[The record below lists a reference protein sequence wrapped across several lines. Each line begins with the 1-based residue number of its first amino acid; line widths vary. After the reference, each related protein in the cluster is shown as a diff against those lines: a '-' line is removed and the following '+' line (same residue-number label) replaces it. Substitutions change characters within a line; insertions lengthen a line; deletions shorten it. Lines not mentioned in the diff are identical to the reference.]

1 MFSNT
6 NQNVNKLQF
15 VEIFCRSREN
25 NIYYGECNKY
35 SWIFCTILHYSKLSV
50 ERGESII
57 PLTENYLQTEQYSC
71 VGLCLKCKLLLR
83 SPPQGTLFHEY
94 QVSTWTVTDS
104 SLISPIQL
112 LLLLLIHP
120 QALNFGFI
128 DQVSHSASSH
138 CRSHKMGTQHI
149 YNISPI
155 FASCF
160 ISSVAPGPGFH

>member
-1 MFSNT
+1 MLT
-6 NQNVNKLQF
+6 NSSLWKYFAEAARTTFIMANV
-15 VEIFCRSREN
+15 I
-25 NIYYGECNKY
+25 NIPGSSAPFYIIQSYLLRG
-35 SWIFCTILHYSKLSV
+35 
-50 ERGESII
+50 GESII
-57 PLTENYLQTEQYSC
+57 PLTENYLQTEEQYSC

-149 YNISPI
+149 YNIHPI